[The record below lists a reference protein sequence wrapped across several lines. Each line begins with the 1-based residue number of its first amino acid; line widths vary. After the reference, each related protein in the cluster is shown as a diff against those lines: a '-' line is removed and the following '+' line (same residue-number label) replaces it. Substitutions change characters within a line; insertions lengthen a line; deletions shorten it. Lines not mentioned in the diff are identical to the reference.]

1 MDKEIFDGLVTS
13 MKQAVA
19 ISKGEMKPARVFR
32 IEPVDVKAIREKAGL
47 SQSELANMMR
57 VSVRTLQNWEQG
69 RRRPTGPASAL
80 IRIFEKDPQSA
91 VEALCNHAE

>member
-13 MKQAVA
+13 LKEAVA
-19 ISKGEMKPARVFR
+19 ISKGEMEPSRVFR
-32 IEPVDVKAIREKAGL
+32 IDPVDVKAIREKAGL

-80 IRIFEKDPQSA
+80 IRIFEMAPESA
-91 VEALCNHAE
+91 VDALSK

>member
-1 MDKEIFDGLVTS
+1 MDKELFEGFLTS
-13 MKQAVA
+13 VREAVS
-19 ISKGEMKPARVFR
+19 ISNGEIEPIRVFR
-32 IEPVDVKAIREKAGL
+32 IDPVDVKTIREKAEL

-80 IRIFEKDPQSA
+80 IRIFEKAPKSA
-91 VEALCNHAE
+91 MEALTLN

>member
-13 MKQAVA
+13 LKEAVA
-19 ISKGEMKPARVFR
+19 ISKGEMEPSRVFR
-32 IEPVDVKAIREKAGL
+32 IDPVDVKAIREKAGL

-80 IRIFEKDPQSA
+80 IRIFEKAPKSA
-91 VEALCNHAE
+91 VEALCSAGK

>member
-13 MKQAVA
+13 LKEAVA
-19 ISKGEMKPARVFR
+19 ISKGEMEPSRVFR
-32 IEPVDVKAIREKAGL
+32 IDPVDVKVIREKAGL

-80 IRIFEKDPQSA
+80 IRIFEKAPQLV
-91 VEALCNHAE
+91 VEALSNKIM

>member
-19 ISKGEMKPARVFR
+19 ISKGEIKPSRVFR
-32 IEPVDVKAIREKAGL
+32 IDPMDIKAIREKAGL

-69 RRRPTGPASAL
+69 RRHPTGPASAL
-80 IRIFEKDPQSA
+80 IRIFEKAPESA
-91 VEALCNHAE
+91 VEALKA

>member
-1 MDKEIFDGLVTS
+1 MDDELFEELLGSVKE
-13 MKQAVA
+13 AVA
-19 ISKGEMKPARVFR
+19 ISKGEAKPSRVFR
-32 IEPVDVKAIREKAGL
+32 IDPVDVKAIREKAGL

-80 IRIFEKDPQSA
+80 IRIFEKAPQSA
-91 VEALCNHAE
+91 VDALCGNAK

>member
-13 MKQAVA
+13 LKEAVA
-19 ISKGEMKPARVFR
+19 ISKGEMEPSRVFR
-32 IEPVDVKAIREKAGL
+32 IDPVDVKAIREKAGL

-80 IRIFEKDPQSA
+80 IRIFEKAPQSA
-91 VEALCNHAE
+91 VEALKAY

>member
-1 MDKEIFDGLVTS
+1 MEDGLFEELLGSV
-13 MKQAVA
+13 KEAVA
-19 ISKGEMKPARVFR
+19 ISKGEMQPSRVFHVN
-32 IEPVDVKAIREKAGL
+32 PLDVKAIREKAGL

-80 IRIFEKDPQSA
+80 IRIFEKAPESA
-91 VEALCNHAE
+91 VEALKAY

>member
-1 MDKEIFDGLVTS
+1 MDDDLFEELLGSVKE
-13 MKQAVA
+13 AVA
-19 ISKGEMKPARVFR
+19 ISKGEAKPSRVFR
-32 IEPVDVKAIREKAGL
+32 IDPVDVKAIREKAGL

-80 IRIFEKDPQSA
+80 IRIFEKSPQSA
-91 VEALCNHAE
+91 VEALCGVAK

>member
-1 MDKEIFDGLVTS
+1 MEDILFEELLGSVKE
-13 MKQAVA
+13 AVA
-19 ISKGEMKPARVFR
+19 ISKGERQPSRVFH
-32 IEPVDVKAIREKAGL
+32 IEPIDVKAIREKAGL

-80 IRIFEKDPQSA
+80 IRIFERSPKSA
-91 VEALCNHAE
+91 IEALASN